1 MKKEPKT
8 ESYLSGRWY
17 GFSPGC
23 DDAVSPVIGVML
35 MLVVTI
41 IVAAVVSGF
50 AGGLVGDNN
59 QQPPSLAMDVEIVNS
74 GNYHASAFS
83 ANVLGVSEPIPT
95 KDLKIITSWVTTVKT
110 NTSRGKIWV
119 PRPENPNKKKQ
130 VDGEV
135 PGSGC
140 ILGLP
145 IGTVYH
151 GGVEVLPG
159 ITNSFTYTTGKSV
172 APHGFGPG
180 VGNLTES
187 GTGSY
192 RADDGPLAPTSTWQ
206 FFAVTHFGNYSL
218 EQGTVMMADAAGRPC
233 RGSGAEPGGYPSY
246 RGGCAIG
253 GYGGAANPERV
264 LPNGERLFTFY
275 PYQYSHGNLYNVYTG
290 DKTTAVE
297 IIADGGHADSMQAV
311 LGCGW
316 ENLRGGDVVNVKVI
330 HTPSGKTIF
339 NKDVVVKDS

>member
-1 MKKEPKT
+1 MKKETKT

-17 GFSPGC
+17 GFSRGC

-41 IVAAVVSGF
+41 IIAAVVSGF

-74 GNYHASAFS
+74 GNYRASAFF

-95 KDLKIITSWVTTVKT
+95 KDLKIITSWVTTVKK
-110 NTSRGKIWV
+110 NTYISQSGA
-119 PRPENPNKKKQ
+119 
-130 VDGEV
+130 EV

-159 ITNSFTYTTGKSV
+159 ISNSFTYNTGKSV

-187 GTGSY
+187 DTGDYGARS
-192 RADDGPLAPTSTWQ
+192 DGPLVPTSAWQ

-233 RGSGAEPGGYPSY
+233 IGGAEPGGYPSY

-253 GYGGAANPERV
+253 GYGGSAKPERV
-264 LPNGERLFTFY
+264 LPNGDRLFTFY
-275 PYQYSHGNLYNVYTG
+275 PYQYSHGNQYRVYTG

-297 IIADGGHADSMQAV
+297 IVKDNWHADSMQGV

-316 ENLRGGDVVNVKVI
+316 ENLRAGDVVNVKII